1 MNMIEL
7 WGITVSVQKHFWA
20 PPVKILNELSL
31 KVEPGTCFGLLG
43 PNGAGKTTTLRVALG
58 LAKPQSG
65 TAKLF
70 DKNPR
75 DRHARRG
82 VGFMPEQPYFPRI
95 TTARELVE
103 DHARLIGMS
112 KAEAEVKA
120 EGALERVALRRD
132 AWNEPLRSYSK
143 GMIQRTGLAQAIVG
157 DPKLLVL
164 DEPMSGLDP
173 TGRYQVREML
183 RELQV
188 KGTTIVFSSHIL
200 GDVASICDRIAML
213 KGGKVIASGQLEELL
228 PPPKEWEWIAQF
240 SAETD
245 FNVPLF
251 NSATPLSNHRYRW
264 ITPKVDL
271 DQPEF
276 KDALQHGA
284 RIESVIP
291 HRPSLEDVFL
301 RYLEETPTS
310 ATEAA

>member
-1 MNMIEL
+1 MGHHSL
-7 WGITVSVQKHFWA
+7 GSKTFWA

-31 KVEPGTCFGLLG
+31 KSNQAPVSDSG
-43 PNGAGKTTTLRVALG
+43 PNGAGKTTTLRVAG
-58 LAKPQSG
+58 ARQTSKRNCE
-65 TAKLF
+65 AF

-112 KAEAEVKA
+112 KAEAAKKA

-143 GMIQRTGLAQAIVG
+143 GMISVPDSQAIVG

-188 KGTTIVFSSHIL
+188 KG
-200 GDVASICDRIAML
+200 R
-213 KGGKVIASGQLEELL
+213 
-228 PPPKEWEWIAQF
+228 
-240 SAETD
+240 
-245 FNVPLF
+245 
-251 NSATPLSNHRYRW
+251 PLSSQA
-264 ITPKVDL
+264 I
-271 DQPEF
+271 
-276 KDALQHGA
+276 
-284 RIESVIP
+284 S
-291 HRPSLEDVFL
+291 
-301 RYLEETPTS
+301 
-310 ATEAA
+310 